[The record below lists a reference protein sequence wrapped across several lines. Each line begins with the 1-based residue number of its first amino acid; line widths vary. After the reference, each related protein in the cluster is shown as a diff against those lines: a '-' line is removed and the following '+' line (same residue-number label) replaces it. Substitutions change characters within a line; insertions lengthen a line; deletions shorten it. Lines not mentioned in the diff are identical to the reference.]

1 MISSNQSTFPES
13 PAASLFPASSSYPIQ
28 EHPHQLYHHHQQHH
42 YHNQSYYHSPSST
55 TINSPLSSPQI
66 LNHYSTTSS
75 PYCSFAEP
83 YPANH
88 STSSMLSISSPSPPS
103 NCLPANSFNQS
114 NHHNNASVIRY
125 DVALEAPTAASQ
137 KLEEPPL
144 TYLNKGQYY
153 NITLKDKDRYDGDV
167 ISTVAI
173 TFHDESHRVSAT
185 DYWKFWLTQQK
196 DGEDARAVELD
207 LSRSSGAQAIEGRQ
221 FDRVSF
227 RWNGKLGASVHIRFN
242 CLSTDFSR
250 IKGVKGI
257 PLRLQIE
264 SEQAHLFGTA
274 VATASHHLR
283 QSHQPHH
290 YIEKTYCRIK
300 LFRDK
305 GAERKN
311 KDDAKHI
318 ERQLEK
324 LRGKSGEPHPLWLA
338 FSPTSPI
345 TLFGELVPPEDD
357 ETHHQQLQS
366 SFDERNSLPSASPIG
381 GHLPHYASGSSSASN
396 NIHLPPPVPTKRSFS
411 NMSSSSSNDMNTFAA
426 NLPGGPPIGLDPTY
440 TPQRRRRVAKLSVL
454 VKFHSCEVYRAI
466 YLEHLT
472 VKELTEKIVQRMNI
486 SLSVSKVLRKIV
498 AKNKKPMLVK
508 VEDDVIQDMSE
519 QQDILLETEADPDN
533 ENAINLI
540 LNF

>member
-440 TPQRRRRVAKLSVL
+440 TPQRRRRVASKFVL
-454 VKFHSCEVYRAI
+454 AFMHFIR
-466 YLEHLT
+466 
-472 VKELTEKIVQRMNI
+472 
-486 SLSVSKVLRKIV
+486 
-498 AKNKKPMLVK
+498 
-508 VEDDVIQDMSE
+508 
-519 QQDILLETEADPDN
+519 
-533 ENAINLI
+533 
-540 LNF
+540 